1 MNLTSSI
8 KELFKP
14 YRFTKIKNVTILEST
29 SGNVVIKEKNKHVKN
44 IYDYLSSRDF
54 NYYPKL
60 LNEDRIDANIYEYI
74 EDFNK
79 IYPQRNEDFIKLVAL
94 LHSKT
99 SYIKEVTDDVYQELY
114 ENIKNNIVYYQ
125 EYYNKYYNLFLKSRY
140 MSPSNYLFTRNY
152 SKIQASLLFSM
163 DNLDSWY
170 QSSIDKVS
178 ERISL
183 IHNNLSSDHFIKGDE
198 KDYLIS
204 WDKSKFDSPV
214 IDLVKLYKS
223 EFFDMEFNSL
233 FENYLRINP
242 LTEEEKQLFFILISI
257 PEELEIDKNEL
268 LSVKK
273 MRYFLDYIY
282 KTELF
287 LKPYYPSNEE
297 DE

>member
-257 PEELEIDKNEL
+257 PEELEMDKNEL

>member
-99 SYIKEVTDDVYQELY
+99 YYIKEVTDDVYQELY

-268 LSVKK
+268 LSVKE

>member
-170 QSSIDKVS
+170 QSSIDKIS